1 MMQDTVL
8 TMCKESVKE
17 FVEYVLKF
25 CPLDTKIISTK
36 EVTNTF
42 DKVLV
47 TPEDSDYEE
56 MPFIDVPEAE

>member
-8 TMCKESVKE
+8 TMCKESVRE
-17 FVEYVLKF
+17 FVEFVLKF

-36 EVTNTF
+36 EVYNTF

-56 MPFIDVPEAE
+56 APFKDIPESE